1 MRSGVI
7 FGEDAGAVVGGED
20 EDGIDRKEGHVGRH
34 CSGGE
39 RDAEGKGGEGGERS
53 QKWEGEDVLLIVVS
67 SDGWLPSIVVLSQ
80 NNKV

>member
-1 MRSGVI
+1 MGRGVI

-39 RDAEGKGGEGGERS
+39 SDEEEKEEKEKRGANGG
-53 QKWEGEDVLLIVVS
+53 
-67 SDGWLPSIVVLSQ
+67 
-80 NNKV
+80 N

>member
-1 MRSGVI
+1 MGRGVI

-39 RDAEGKGGEGGERS
+39 SDAEGEGWRRRREEPKGGVGFLVTVG
-53 QKWEGEDVLLIVVS
+53 
-67 SDGWLPSIVVLSQ
+67 
-80 NNKV
+80 